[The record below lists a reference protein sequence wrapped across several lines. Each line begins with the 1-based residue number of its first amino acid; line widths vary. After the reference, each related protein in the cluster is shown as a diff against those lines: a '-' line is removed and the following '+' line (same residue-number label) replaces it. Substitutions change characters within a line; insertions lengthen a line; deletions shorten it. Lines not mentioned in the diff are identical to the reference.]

1 MSGEGAGTPVNP
13 TVAETSADAG
23 PTLPAPNFD
32 AGSIR
37 RARPAVPLTRAD
49 GHPSTLTW
57 ALVALA
63 AGMLGGLLGIFA
75 LNSYQRGSSARPA
88 GETAPAAT
96 DTGAPAASA
105 TRADEVRGEGV
116 APSADGTA
124 QTSGA
129 QMRDEAI
136 AESVAAARPG
146 GAEGEAAAAAAATAP
161 SEGSALA
168 EDAAELRGALAGW
181 VAATNARD
189 LERQMDFYD
198 SRVGVFYLSRNA
210 SRAAVRA
217 EKSSA
222 FARASAVEVRA
233 EEPQISLSPDGQ
245 TATMRFRKRYAI
257 EGAGMER
264 RGAVLQELRW
274 RRTPAGWKIT
284 GERDL
289 RVIE

>member
-1 MSGEGAGTPVNP
+1 LD
-13 TVAETSADAG
+13 ETSADAG
-23 PTLPAPNFD
+23 PTLRAPNFD
-32 AGSIR
+32 AGSVR

-49 GHPSTLTW
+49 GRPSTLTW

-75 LNSYQRGSSARPA
+75 LNSYQRGAA
-88 GETAPAAT
+88 ETAPAVAEASEGAKAT
-96 DTGAPAASA
+96 QAGA
-105 TRADEVRGEGV
+105 
-116 APSADGTA
+116 ADGGASPVPGDGA

-129 QMRDEAI
+129 QMRGQAI
-136 AESVAAARPG
+136 AESVAAARPV
-146 GAEGEAAAAAAATAP
+146 GAAAETADGAAAAEGPAP
-161 SEGSALA
+161 TG
-168 EDAAELRGALAGW
+168 DAAELRGALAGW

-198 SRVGVFYLSRNA
+198 ARVGVFYLSRNA

-217 EKSSA
+217 EKSNVFS
-222 FARASAVEVRA
+222 RATAVDVRA

-257 EGAGMER
+257 EGEGMER

-274 RRTPAGWKIT
+274 RRTPAGWKII